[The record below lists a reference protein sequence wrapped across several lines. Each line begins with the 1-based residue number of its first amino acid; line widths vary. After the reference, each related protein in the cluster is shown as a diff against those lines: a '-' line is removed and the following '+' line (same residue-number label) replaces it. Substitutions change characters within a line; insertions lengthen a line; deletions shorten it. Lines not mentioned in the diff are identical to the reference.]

1 MILHLLLCVWVCEC
15 VAGVVGGGV
24 GVRLRV
30 GCPCPPVRND
40 IVTPRHLF
48 FPSFLLSTC
57 ISFLSSVSFR
67 FSFLLFSFSFFLRTF
82 FHVPI
87 VTLPQTCYDLRLS
100 SQQDFRL
107 LCLTIASF
115 LHDFLHIHNARQ
127 STIFYVQSRQIVAK
141 ATDG

>member
-1 MILHLLLCVWVCEC
+1 MFFGNVCWWE
-15 VAGVVGGGV
+15 AWGVDGGWMPLPTRPQRYCDPASLV
-24 GVRLRV
+24 L
-30 GCPCPPVRND
+30 PFFSSKYLYFFF
-40 IVTPRHLF
+40 IVSQFSIFLPSILF
-48 FPSFLLSTC
+48 F
-57 ISFLSSVSFR
+57 I
-67 FSFLLFSFSFFLRTF
+67 FLRTF

-115 LHDFLHIHNARQ
+115 LHDFLHIHNAWQ